1 MPLALLALFV
11 GYLLVNAGIRN
22 EHPWAELVTAF
33 GGSPP
38 GPPGISPGQPDSI
51 TPPGQGVSVNTPS
64 ETSGAPSGGTPAVQ
78 AFWAAVVAK
87 FGDKAQNLGVCSC
100 RMIRPHNG
108 GSSSTWSE
116 HSWCNAIDVGGVNAT
131 IGAWALANK
140 RRYKIVNA
148 IPPGTAVN
156 SWHFDFAPSHAGQ
169 VPPCAN

>member
-51 TPPGQGVSVNTPS
+51 TPPGQGAGTKGAL
-64 ETSGAPSGGTPAVQ
+64 ETSGAVGTSAGTPAVQ

-100 RMIRPHNG
+100 RHIRPHSG
-108 GSSSTWSE
+108 GTSSTWSE
-116 HSWCNAIDVGGVNAT
+116 HS
-131 IGAWALANK
+131 WALANK